1 MNRKIIGIGIVLA
14 IIICIVVFVV
24 IPKQE
29 SPPANIGQNLTSTLP
44 TEGKHLQLSI
54 NESVGIKTLS

>member
-1 MNRKIIGIGIVLA
+1 MNRKVIGIGIAIA
-14 IIICIVVFVV
+14 IILCIGVFVAV
-24 IPKQE
+24 QKQDTHSGYIE
-29 SPPANIGQNLTSTLP
+29 QNLTSTSP

>member
-1 MNRKIIGIGIVLA
+1 MNRKIIGIGIVIAVIL
-14 IIICIVVFVV
+14 CIGVFVAV
-24 IPKQE
+24 PKQE
-29 SPPANIGQNLTSTLP
+29 SYPAYVEQNLTSTLP

>member
-1 MNRKIIGIGIVLA
+1 MNRKIIGIGIAIA
-14 IIICIVVFVV
+14 IILCIGIFVAV
-24 IPKQE
+24 QKQE
-29 SPPANIGQNLTSTLP
+29 SHPTNVEQNLTSTLP

>member
-1 MNRKIIGIGIVLA
+1 MNRKTIGMGIVIA
-14 IIICIVVFVV
+14 IILCVVVFVAV
-24 IPKQE
+24 QKQE
-29 SPPANIGQNLTSTLP
+29 NLPIYVDKNLTSTSP